1 LKERK
6 LVDLQVDS
14 KLAQEK
20 SLALEKE
27 KSRLEGELFKLKK
40 QMDFSKEELKNS
52 KESIISLQKENE
64 K

>member
-1 LKERK
+1 MKERK